1 MKNDDVQ
8 LIQRVLDGDDTAFS
22 TLVKKYQRSVHAL
35 AWRKVGDFH
44 IAEDITQE
52 TFLKAYQRL
61 STLKEPQSFAS
72 WLYVIAANCCKAW
85 LRKKRLRT
93 QALET
98 ASGAEVG
105 KATYS
110 GYVSAENARTTA
122 EAQREVVKKLLAKLQ
137 ESERTVITLYYLGGM
152 NYEEISKFLG
162 VSVAAIKNRLYRA
175 RNRLKKEEPMIREAL
190 ENFQV
195 TPNLTENI
203 MQEVSRLKPIT
214 PSGSKPLV
222 PWAIG
227 VSTLAVVFLML
238 GVGTQY
244 LSRFQKPYSFDATS
258 EMTVELIEAPVVL
271 NLEAKPDV
279 RTQLGNAA
287 APSKNDGTGQQPDE
301 VLFAAAQTDGE
312 DVSVPKQQWIQ
323 SQPMKGSP
331 MMSMLATPE
340 GELYVLGDQRS
351 FYKLPADGKQWQHIS
366 DVKSLKTAGWTPR
379 PPLAKWKDTLYM
391 MPTNELFTSSDDGK
405 TWDLRYTWQE
415 EKYFTPIELVLTEDA
430 FYVAFRSGILRSKDE
445 GKTWQAIT
453 FEAMNVG
460 FPQRPNTIA
469 VIQDTMFV
477 GARNGFYRFSADADN
492 WKRVEFPGHVGEIL
506 SIATTETKIYVAAQF
521 NWDGQVDPAKVSEG
535 LERGWWIFR
544 STDLG
549 DSWEDI
555 TPTNAWPVKGWP
567 PGIQLI
573 AVGETLLAMEEGMV
587 RSTDAGDTWMPPQT
601 SGTSPSTINGLPA
614 VALNE
619 RVFYVY
625 SWDGLHRSTD
635 GGKSWNM
642 VNIPAEKEWDPVD
655 NLIVHQG
662 GGKAENMP
670 STLYATFGY
679 GYGKWIEKIAKTTD
693 KGNSWKTIQMEIPMT
708 TPNREEQPSIS
719 QILKSNSVIYAK
731 DGTPG
736 NVKNR
741 FYRVSKDDRLVPL
754 QGVPI
759 FDTKSLR
766 NEVLFR
772 NQPIEK
778 LSVEYLQENFSG
790 ANQFF
795 KQLAQG
801 DVQQHEDRI
810 RVRDLLEL
818 GFQGPFAV
826 SDDTFYMEY
835 HFKLFRWKFGET
847 EWSDTGQEETV
858 ELTLDIARKDLKLA
872 VSGNTIYVGKRDGHL
887 VVSFDK
893 GNNWIDLTPA
903 LPFPVKVFKE
913 IMFVGSTVYVATEVG
928 VTASDGG
935 KDWYPVTDAE
945 GKNLIM
951 EHLAV
956 DGTTVYG
963 VTENTGAHRLESGAW
978 EQVISEIPDNV
989 TSLAVDGDML
999 YVGTEYNEILHF
1011 NLEE

>member
-190 ENFQV
+190 ENFQI

-203 MQEVSRLKPIT
+203 MREVSRLKPVA
-214 PSGSKPLV
+214 PSGSKPLG
-222 PWAIG
+222 PWVIAA
-227 VSTLAVVFLML
+227 STLAVVFLML
-238 GVGTQY
+238 GVGSQY
-244 LSRFQKPYSFDATS
+244 LSRFQKPYSFDAIS

-415 EKYFTPIELVLTEDA
+415 EKYWTPIELVLTEDA

-477 GARNGFYRFSADADN
+477 GARNGFYRFSVDADN

-506 SIATTETKIYVAAQF
+506 SIATTETK
-521 NWDGQVDPAKVSEG
+521 
-535 LERGWWIFR
+535 
-544 STDLG
+544 
-549 DSWEDI
+549 
-555 TPTNAWPVKGWP
+555 
-567 PGIQLI
+567 
-573 AVGETLLAMEEGMV
+573 
-587 RSTDAGDTWMPPQT
+587 
-601 SGTSPSTINGLPA
+601 
-614 VALNE
+614 
-619 RVFYVY
+619 
-625 SWDGLHRSTD
+625 
-635 GGKSWNM
+635 
-642 VNIPAEKEWDPVD
+642 
-655 NLIVHQG
+655 
-662 GGKAENMP
+662 
-670 STLYATFGY
+670 
-679 GYGKWIEKIAKTTD
+679 
-693 KGNSWKTIQMEIPMT
+693 
-708 TPNREEQPSIS
+708 
-719 QILKSNSVIYAK
+719 
-731 DGTPG
+731 
-736 NVKNR
+736 
-741 FYRVSKDDRLVPL
+741 
-754 QGVPI
+754 
-759 FDTKSLR
+759 
-766 NEVLFR
+766 
-772 NQPIEK
+772 
-778 LSVEYLQENFSG
+778 
-790 ANQFF
+790 
-795 KQLAQG
+795 
-801 DVQQHEDRI
+801 
-810 RVRDLLEL
+810 
-818 GFQGPFAV
+818 
-826 SDDTFYMEY
+826 
-835 HFKLFRWKFGET
+835 
-847 EWSDTGQEETV
+847 
-858 ELTLDIARKDLKLA
+858 
-872 VSGNTIYVGKRDGHL
+872 
-887 VVSFDK
+887 
-893 GNNWIDLTPA
+893 
-903 LPFPVKVFKE
+903 
-913 IMFVGSTVYVATEVG
+913 VYVAHSSIGTG
-928 VTASDGG
+928 KSILPKYP
-935 KDWYPVTDAE
+935 KDWSVGGGYSAQLT
-945 GKNLIM
+945 
-951 EHLAV
+951 
-956 DGTTVYG
+956 
-963 VTENTGAHRLESGAW
+963 S
-978 EQVISEIPDNV
+978 VIRGRI
-989 TSLAVDGDML
+989 
-999 YVGTEYNEILHF
+999 
-1011 NLEE
+1011 